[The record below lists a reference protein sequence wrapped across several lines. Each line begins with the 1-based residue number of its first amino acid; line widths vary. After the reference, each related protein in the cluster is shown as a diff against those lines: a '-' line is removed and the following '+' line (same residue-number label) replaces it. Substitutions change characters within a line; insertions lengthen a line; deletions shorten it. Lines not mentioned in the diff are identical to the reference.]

1 MKEENEID
9 VEGMVQRWLDGACR
23 HAPMK
28 EELEALENWW
38 YERAHEP
45 VSSWDD
51 IRNDAA
57 RRYAEGQ
64 FSAFR
69 LIHKTM
75 FGDEKFSLRQ
85 WVEIEGPD
93 GVNWDW
99 KEEES
104 EAESHRRRVLARYP
118 GEE

>member
-1 MKEENEID
+1 MKEEKMKEENEID

-45 VSSWDD
+45 VSGWDD
-51 IRNDAA
+51 ESSYEGAVGKIIS

-64 FSAFR
+64 ASAFR

-99 KEEES
+99 KEEE
-104 EAESHRRRVLARYP
+104 
-118 GEE
+118 

>member
-1 MKEENEID
+1 MNIGLTTPNPCRCAFTHPAPDAPTTKNEIL
-9 VEGMVQRWLDGACR
+9 EIKQ
-23 HAPMK
+23 
-28 EELEALENWW
+28 ELEALENWW

-45 VSSWDD
+45 VSGWDD
-51 IRNDAA
+51 ESSYEGAVGKIIS

-64 FSAFR
+64 ASAFR
-69 LIHKTM
+69 LIHKTL

-99 KEEES
+99 KEEE
-104 EAESHRRRVLARYP
+104 
-118 GEE
+118 

>member
-9 VEGMVQRWLDGACR
+9 KQ
-23 HAPMK
+23 
-28 EELEALENWW
+28 ELEALENWW
-38 YERAHEP
+38 YERAHTP
-45 VSSWDD
+45 VSSWDVD
-51 IRNDAA
+51 ANDAA

-64 FSAFR
+64 ASAFR

-99 KEEES
+99 K
-104 EAESHRRRVLARYP
+104 